1 MIPALTHIWLLVDD
15 MPRALDFYHETLG
28 LDITS
33 NLGEYVEFT
42 VNEQFHLALFTRLAM
57 RAGEPHIALNPV
69 SGQRAVLSFEVASVD
84 ELANSL
90 RVKGMRLTSE
100 PANHQEWGL
109 RTIFLQDP
117 DGALLCLYS
126 GIPAETPA

>member
-1 MIPALTHIWLLVDD
+1 MIPALTHIWILVED

-28 LDITS
+28 LDLTS

-42 VNEQFHLALFTRLAM
+42 VNEQFYLALFTRSAM
-57 RAGEPHIALNPV
+57 QTGEPDIALDPV
-69 SGQRAVLSFEVASVD
+69 SGQRGVLAFEVASVD
-84 ELANSL
+84 EMAERL
-90 RVKGMRLTSE
+90 RARGARLTSE

-117 DGALLCLYS
+117 DGSLICLYS